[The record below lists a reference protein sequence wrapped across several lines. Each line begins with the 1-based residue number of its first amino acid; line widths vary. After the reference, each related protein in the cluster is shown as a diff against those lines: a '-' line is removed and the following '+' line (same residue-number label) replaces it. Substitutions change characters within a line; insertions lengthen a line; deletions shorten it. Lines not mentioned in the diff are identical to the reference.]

1 MLANISHWNLLL
13 ILIVLLLLFG
23 RRLPEIANSLGRS
36 YREFRRGLAGAEEE
50 FKKGA
55 ADESR
60 PVADAPK
67 PPDGGENRA

>member
-1 MLANISHWNLLL
+1 LVIG
-13 ILIVLLLLFG
+13 IVLLLLFG

-55 ADESR
+55 ADESS
-60 PVADAPK
+60 PKTAADT
-67 PPDGGENRA
+67 PPTSNPNDDGEGKA